1 MKFNPKSEYDF
12 LKNEDFVLWVNHQ
25 KEQDTDLW
33 HNWIQENPD
42 KAEYFH
48 KAKAIVNSFQY
59 SGDEKID
66 DVRLNSIREK
76 LLEVH
81 VTPREN
87 VAQFEN
93 KKTSFNW
100 KKYKWVAAAS
110 VILFLVLGGL
120 SWSYLNTGNH
130 EGANWVTVSTDRG
143 ERRNVMLPDGS
154 SVILDSNS
162 SLEYL
167 TDFDQGRKV
176 NLKGRAFF
184 EVKKQN
190 GETFEVSSEQF
201 AVNVLGTSFDM
212 NTDKD
217 RGNGHVA
224 LVTGKVNV
232 TMKNDEE
239 VNLLPSDAAYINFE
253 SNHLSKGSFDEDQIL
268 GWRKNILKFKDE
280 SYKIVFERISNWYG
294 VEFIYDESLDLKGL
308 YSATYRDQKLDD
320 VLQGLGYASD
330 LKFQI
335 KSDSVYVTE

>member
-25 KEQDTDLW
+25 KEQDTAYW
-33 HNWIQENPD
+33 HDWMQQNPD

-66 DVRLNSIREK
+66 DSRLISIREK
-76 LLEVH
+76 LLKTEVSP
-81 VTPREN
+81 TEN
-87 VAQFEN
+87 FAHPESAA
-93 KKTSFNW
+93 TTFNW
-100 KKYKWVAAAS
+100 NKYKWIAAAS
-110 VILFLVLGGL
+110 VILLLVLGGL
-120 SWSYLNTGNH
+120 SWTYLNTNTDVD
-130 EGANWVTVSTDRG
+130 ANWVTVSTDRG

-190 GETFEVSSEQF
+190 GETFEVSSEEF

-212 NTDKD
+212 NTDKE

-232 TMKNDEE
+232 TMKSEE
-239 VNLLPSDAAYINFE
+239 VSLLPYDAAYINLE
-253 SNHLSKGSFDEDQIL
+253 SKQLSKGSFDEDQIL
-268 GWRKNILKFKDE
+268 GWRQNILKFKDE
-280 SYKIVFERISNWYG
+280 SYKIVFERLSNWYG
-294 VEFIYDESLDLKGL
+294 VEFIYDENLDLKGL

-320 VLQGLGYASD
+320 VLQGLSYASD

-335 KSDSVYVTE
+335 KSDLVYVTE

>member
-25 KEQDTDLW
+25 KGQDTEYW
-33 HNWIQENPD
+33 HHWVQKNPD

-66 DVRLNSIREK
+66 DLRLKTIREK
-76 LLEVH
+76 LLEAYGN
-81 VTPREN
+81 PRKN
-87 VAQFEN
+87 IAHLEN
-93 KKTSFNW
+93 KSTNSNW
-100 KKYKWVAAAS
+100 KKYKWLAAAS

-120 SWSYLNTGNH
+120 SWTYLKTDYS
-130 EGANWVTVSTDRG
+130 ESANWVTVSTDRG

-167 TDFDQGRKV
+167 TDFDRGRKV
-176 NLKGRAFF
+176 HLKGRAFF

-190 GETFEVSSEQF
+190 GETFEVSSDHF

-232 TMKNDEE
+232 RMQNEEE
-239 VNLLPSDAAYINFE
+239 VNLLPLDAAFINFE
-253 SNHLSKGSFDEDQIL
+253 SNQLRKGSFDEDQIL

-294 VEFIYDESLDLKGL
+294 VEFIYDKSLDLKGL
-308 YSATYRDQKLDD
+308 YSATYSNQKLDD
-320 VLQGLGYASD
+320 VLQGLSYASD

-335 KSDSVYVTE
+335 KSNLVYVTE

>member
-25 KEQDTDLW
+25 KEQDTEMW
-33 HNWIQENPD
+33 HSWVRENPD
-42 KAEYFH
+42 KAEFFH

-66 DVRLNSIREK
+66 DLRLNSIRKK
-76 LLEVH
+76 LVQANERQL
-81 VTPREN
+81 RN
-87 VAQFEN
+87 IAQYGN
-93 KKTSFNW
+93 KKSSFNW
-100 KKYKWVAAAS
+100 QKYKWVAAAS

-120 SWSYLNTGNH
+120 SWTYLKTGNQ
-130 EGANWVTVSTDRG
+130 EGANCITVSTDRG

-154 SVILDSNS
+154 SVILDSYS
-162 SLEYL
+162 TLEYL
-167 TDFDQGRKV
+167 TDFEQGRKV
-176 NLKGRAFF
+176 NLRGRAFF

-190 GETFEVSSEQF
+190 GEPFEIFSEEF
-201 AVNVLGTSFDM
+201 DVKVLGTSFDM
-212 NTDKD
+212 NTDSS

-232 TMKNDEE
+232 TMKDEE
-239 VNLLPSDAAYINFE
+239 EISLLPHEAAYINYE
-253 SNHLSKGSFDEDQIL
+253 NKQLSKGGFDEDQIL

-280 SYKIVFERISNWYG
+280 SYKVVFERISNWYG
-294 VEFIYDESLDLKGL
+294 VEFIYDENLDLQGL

-335 KSDSVYVTE
+335 KSDLVYVSQ